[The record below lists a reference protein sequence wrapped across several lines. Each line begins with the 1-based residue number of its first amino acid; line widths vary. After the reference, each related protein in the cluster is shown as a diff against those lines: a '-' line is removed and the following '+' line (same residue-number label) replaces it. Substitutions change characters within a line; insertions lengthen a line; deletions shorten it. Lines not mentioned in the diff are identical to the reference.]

1 MSIEQQRDAKKV
13 QEALEADKK
22 LYENEAMRSKIK
34 KESPEDEGVRL
45 AKLTKELLEK
55 QKEKKK

>member
-34 KESPEDEGVRL
+34 KETPEEEGIRL
-45 AKLTKELLEK
+45 AKLTKELMD
-55 QKEKKK
+55 KEKKEK